1 MQMDNTNA
9 PAPSAV
15 ERPGQVFAAAS
26 RHAGPAC
33 SDVSADRRRARIY
46 EICAAYSSTPGGPS
60 DDAIAAMEL
69 LAEAGADDEMITVAV
84 LRSVRLDQQVVP
96 ERLEKKFGV
105 AVRQLYAGVQ
115 QLDGISLSIGD
126 RSMQRSSGVDR
137 NDLSKVLVAVVD
149 DPRVVVIHLAE
160 MVVRLRNAGQ
170 LALSDRL
177 RFARQTLMIHTPLAN
192 KLGIWRMKWELE
204 DLSFKYLQRP
214 DYDRIARQLDER
226 RSEREQYIDAFVA
239 TLQTLMHKSKIK
251 ASVSGRAKH
260 IYGIWRKLNRKGL
273 EFDRIF
279 DIRAVRILVQD
290 VSSCYAALGAVHAS
304 WPAVAGE
311 YDDYIAAP
319 KANGYQSLHTAVY
332 GSDDK
337 IVEVQIRTAAMHRD
351 CEFGVA
357 AHWKYKDPSKSS
369 VQQDRKVELLR
380 QLIDWRSEISAEL
393 NARAEQD
400 HAGTAEIYVFSPAG
414 KVVALPA
421 GATPIDFAYAIHT
434 EIGHRCRGALVNGKM
449 VPLTGTLH
457 SGDWVE
463 IKTANRGGPSR
474 DWLSAH
480 TGFTVSAR
488 AKACIRRWFKQ
499 EEYGRYQAQ
508 GKVLLDKEILRRNLG
523 KISFDKLAYDN
534 GFRRSADLL
543 AAVGMGELKPTHALA
558 DLISAAPISPEQPEP
573 ELRIDR
579 VAEGASQTLTVMGVD
594 NLLISYAS
602 CCRPLPGDDVVGYVT
617 VTRGITVHRRN
628 CGNIARMAEN
638 NPDRLISVNL
648 NEAGE
653 AIYPV
658 DIELLA
664 RHSPQLLKDVVAAVA
679 ELGFTLAAVQAP
691 PAAIG
696 ALQKIQLAV
705 QISSTAGLRSV
716 LSRLRRIEQ
725 VETVKRSGGH

>member
-1 MQMDNTNA
+1 MQVDDISGTD
-9 PAPSAV
+9 PAAFDGMSQILAFASPDARQTGSASN
-15 ERPGQVFAAAS
+15 ECWRQAQI
-26 RHAGPAC
+26 R
-33 SDVSADRRRARIY
+33 
-46 EICAAYSSTPGGPS
+46 EICNAYSASSYRQS
-60 DDAIAAMEL
+60 DDVTVAAEL
-69 LAEAGADDEMITVAV
+69 LAEAGADDDMITVAV
-84 LRSVRLDQQVVP
+84 LRSVRFDHEVNL
-96 ERLEKKFGV
+96 ERLEKRLGA
-105 AVRQLYAGVQ
+105 AVRQLFAGVQ
-115 QLDGISLSIGD
+115 ELDGISLSIGHRDVHRSSVID
-126 RSMQRSSGVDR
+126 RS
-137 NDLSKVLVAVVD
+137 DLSKVLVAVVD

-160 MVVRLRNAGQ
+160 MVVRLRNASQ
-170 LALSDRL
+170 LSPPDRL
-177 RFARQTLMIHTPLAN
+177 RFARQILMIHTPLAN

-226 RSEREQYIDAFVA
+226 RSERENYIEDFVA
-239 TLQTLMHKSKIK
+239 ALQTLMHRSRIK

-279 DIRAVRILVQD
+279 DIRAVRILVKD
-290 VSSCYAALGAVHAS
+290 IGSCYAALGAVHAS
-304 WPAVAGE
+304 WSAVAGE

-337 IVEVQIRTAAMHRD
+337 IVEVQIRTEAMHRD

-393 NARAEQD
+393 NASAEQD
-400 HAGTAEIYVFSPAG
+400 SAAEIYVLSPAG
-414 KVVALPA
+414 KVVELPA

-434 EIGHRCRGALVNGKM
+434 EVGHRCRGALVNGKM
-449 VPLTGTLH
+449 APLTGVLH
-457 SGDWVE
+457 SADWVE

-480 TGFTVSAR
+480 AGFTVSAR
-488 AKACIRRWFKQ
+488 AKACIRRWFRH
-499 EEYGRYQAQ
+499 EEHGRYQAQ

-523 KISFDKLAYDN
+523 KISLDKLAVDN
-534 GFRRSADLL
+534 GFRRSSDLL
-543 AAVGMGELKPTHALA
+543 AAVGMGELKPAHALA
-558 DLISAAPISPEQPEP
+558 DLIAAETASAAYPEP
-573 ELRIDR
+573 QLRIDR
-579 VAEGASQTLTVMGVD
+579 VSAGASQTLTVMGVD
-594 NLLISYAS
+594 NLLVSYAS

-617 VTRGITVHRRN
+617 VARGITVHRRN
-628 CGNIARMAEN
+628 CGNIMRMAEN

-653 AIYPV
+653 TSYSV
-658 DIELLA
+658 DIELVA

-679 ELGFTLAAVQAP
+679 ELGFTLSAVHAP

-705 QISSTAGLRSV
+705 EISSTAGLRSV
-716 LSRLRRIEQ
+716 MSKLRRVEQ
-725 VETVKRSGGH
+725 VETVRRIGG